1 MTVYIEGDLD
11 MATLD
16 MELESL
22 FETAPEFEGLDW
34 ITPYNQL
41 EIEPYGSGFDVTTR
55 DPNIEMLLLEFLE
68 LIADEY
74 NGTAYED

>member
-1 MTVYIEGDLD
+1 
-11 MATLD
+11 

-22 FETAPEFEGLDW
+22 FETAPEFAGDDW
-34 ITPYNQL
+34 ITPFNQL
-41 EIEPYGSGFDVTTR
+41 EIEPYGVGFDVTTN
-55 DPNIEMLLLEFLE
+55 DPNVEMLLLEFLE